1 MKLYWK
7 DTEIGPGSLLRV
19 VEHDYEVVNNFGK
32 RAEVTWR
39 ITEIRTRGPGDDY
52 YEPNTG
58 KTFSL
63 KKVMKNRR
71 LHYKQQS
78 GGLVQIPPCTNYL
91 VIKEFHD
98 GEPAL
103 WRCYN
108 VDMLGLI
115 RKVEVLE

>member
-19 VEHDYEVVNNFGK
+19 VEHDYEVINNFDR
-32 RAEVTWR
+32 RAEITWR
-39 ITEIRTRGPGDDY
+39 ITEIRTRGNDEDY
-52 YEPNTG
+52 YEPKTG
-58 KTFSL
+58 KTFPV
-63 KKVMKNRR
+63 KKVMKTRR
-71 LHYKQQS
+71 LHRKQQS
-78 GGLVQIPPCTNYL
+78 GELVQIPPCTNYL

-98 GEPAL
+98 GGLAL

-115 RKVEVLE
+115 QKVEVLE